1 MSANQ
6 PLEAVQSQLQSI
18 PFKEGVGPGQMP
30 FRRSQILVLNELLVI
45 RLGSRSFQFIEIAS
59 FIVIVIREARVPAR
73 QAFWIPHCS

>member
-1 MSANQ
+1 
-6 PLEAVQSQLQSI
+6 
-18 PFKEGVGPGQMP
+18 MP